1 MELITTS
8 SALLNKIEKIN
19 NSAEFVC
26 IDTEFVRE
34 KTYYPTL
41 GLIQIAT
48 LDDVF
53 AIDPIDSN
61 INMQPLKELLLNEK
75 IIKIFHACSQDLEIF
90 YNIFAI
96 TPKNLFD
103 TQVGAKFL
111 GFGESISY
119 GKLVEHY
126 LRIEL
131 DKSHRFTDWTK
142 RPLDQEQL
150 DYAALDVVHL
160 ASFFNYMRTELVN
173 KGRYNWAVEES
184 LKFLDEKLYKIEI
197 DECWRKLKI
206 RGSDRGFLAIVKSLA
221 RWREVTAQNLN
232 KPRGWILKDDA
243 IQEIAAI
250 KPKSAKDLQGLRFFR
265 YEEKLATEILGVVDY
280 GLTQEIAPKPDAKRA
295 LPESASSL
303 LMLLKIVLKAQ
314 CYRHDIAP
322 SSVADVDDL
331 DNIALGNFKESK
343 AMQGW
348 RYEVFGKYA
357 EKLYD
362 GKLAITADK
371 GKICLIEPSYE

>member
-1 MELITTS
+1 MELVTTS
-8 SALLNKIEKIN
+8 SILLKKIEKIQ

-41 GLIQIAT
+41 GLVQIAT

-61 INMQPLKELLLNEK
+61 IDMQPLKELLLNEN
-75 IIKIFHACSQDLEIF
+75 IIKVFHACSQDLEIF
-90 YNIFAI
+90 YNLFAV

-103 TQVGAKFL
+103 TQAGAKFL

-126 LRIEL
+126 LRITL

-160 ASFFNYMRTELVN
+160 RTVFTDMRTELTN
-173 KGRYNWAVEES
+173 KGRYDWAVEES
-184 LKFLDEKLYKIEI
+184 LKFLDEKLYKVEI
-197 DECWRKLKI
+197 DEVWKKLKVKS
-206 RGSDRGFLAIVKSLA
+206 SDRAFLALVKSLA

-232 KPRGWILKDDA
+232 KPRAWILKDDA
-243 IQEIAAI
+243 IQEIAAV
-250 KPKSAKDLQGLRFFR
+250 KPKTPKDLQGLRFFR
-265 YEEKLATEILGVVDY
+265 YEERLVSDILGVVDY
-280 GLTQEIAPKPDAKRA
+280 GLTQERSPKPEPKRS
-295 LPESASSL
+295 LPDSASSL

-322 SSVADVDDL
+322 SVIADSDDL
-331 DNIALGNFKESK
+331 DNIALGNFRESK

-357 EKLYD
+357 EKLYH
-362 GKLAITADK
+362 GKLAITAEE
-371 GKICLIEPSYE
+371 GKITLIEPSYD